1 MCLGLVFIGF
11 CDENLV
17 IRHAS
22 VTNSSVPVTRARHYG
37 DRSPFKAISRHN
49 SDENVPNWRSKLVT
63 IHLSLKRVDTVSKRA
78 PSWWSLLS
86 MSTTHKT
93 LLICGFGQYFG
104 KLTMLTC
111 TVRIYS
117 LSAEIIKVRNVLIT
131 PKYRVIKSCEVG
143 RRGHL

>member
-1 MCLGLVFIGF
+1 
-11 CDENLV
+11 
-17 IRHAS
+17 

-37 DRSPFKAISRHN
+37 DRSPFGPFKAISRHN

-63 IHLSLKRVDTVSKRA
+63 IHLSLKRVGTVSKHA
-78 PSWWSLLS
+78 PSWWSLQLS
-86 MSTTHKT
+86 LSTTNKT

-111 TVRIYS
+111 IARIYS
-117 LSAEIIKVRNVLIT
+117 LSAEIIKLRNDHIS
-131 PKYRVIKSCEVG
+131 PKYRVMESRKVG